1 MKEMFGYF
9 RIRIWTIVSAVCAA
23 LLIAVW
29 ILSSGVFYDSI
40 CMALGD
46 KRVVGRGGKSYYS
59 VKAKTKRE
67 AYENGN
73 ALTESVCEE
82 GIVLLKNKD
91 NSLPLEKNSR
101 VSVFGKNSVNFVYGG
116 SGSGGGNF
124 RGAITLYE
132 SLKNASFIV
141 NPVLQEFYSDK
152 KLSGEGRPA
161 NPAIEDN
168 SNKVLP
174 TGETPQKSYTD
185 KVKESYSRYADAA
198 ILVFSRIGGEGNDLP
213 RAQPGDKSKHYLQLD
228 KNEEDL
234 LKAVTEFGF
243 KKVIAIFNAG
253 TSMQA
258 GEIVKNDKI
267 DACLSVGGTGFA
279 GLNALGSILNGSVT
293 PSGKTVDTWVTD
305 FTKDPVYVNF
315 GDNGTPSEKKGAP
328 DGATY
333 TVNGASSGYYFVN
346 YEEGI
351 YLGYRYYETRGADEG
366 EDWYHKQVSY
376 PFGYGLS
383 YTTFEWKIRNESA
396 LGNIELTSENK
407 NKSIEI
413 EVEVTNTGKY
423 KGKDVV
429 ELYCELPSGKIE
441 KPSVVLVGFAKT
453 PMLYPAAGNAANAFD
468 AANGS
473 DKPNSAVVK
482 LSFEPY
488 YAASYDYLDSDSDSF
503 FGYQLEAGKYLLK
516 LKTDVHT
523 DKAGVSTLTCNV
535 SKTIR
540 YEKDNKTGKLVEN
553 RFSDADDMLE
563 TVLSR
568 KDWKGTM
575 PKAKNTFALTD
586 ELKEKLTSTAT
597 NNPQKQFKKST
608 LSAEKKKNAIEM
620 RGVDY
625 SDDEKW
631 EEFLDTLS
639 FAEIKDLFNRG
650 AYKTAGIMRL
660 NLPETLSADG
670 PVGFVNFISDV
681 NVAGN
686 VAYPSEY
693 VLGCTWNVDLAR
705 EMGESVGEEAAY
717 GKGGLYP
724 TPYTGWYAPGLNLHR
739 SPFGGRNFEYFSEDP
754 LLSGFMAAAEI
765 RGAQSNGV
773 VPYMKHFALNE
784 QETHRDDNGVATW
797 ATEQAIREL
806 YLRPFEIA
814 VKEADAKGIMS
825 SFNRIGATWTGGDFR
840 LLTEVLREEWG
851 FEGSVICDFN
861 VSSYMSAKQ
870 MIYGGGDLNLT
881 LTRYWLRPDEN
892 NDGDV
897 AMLRRAAKNVLF
909 SVVNSNA
916 MNGIDEKTVLR
927 FAMPVWQEVTLVTEC
942 AVIVGLMIWG
952 FFEIRAF
959 KKKSRGEKDKSI

>member
-234 LKAVTEFGF
+234 VKAVTEFGF

-328 DGATY
+328 VA
-333 TVNGASSGYYFVN
+333 VSQ
-346 YEEGI
+346 
-351 YLGYRYYETRGADEG
+351 YYEA
-366 EDWYHKQVSY
+366 
-376 PFGYGLS
+376 
-383 YTTFEWKIRNESA
+383 N
-396 LGNIELTSENK
+396 
-407 NKSIEI
+407 
-413 EVEVTNTGKY
+413 
-423 KGKDVV
+423 
-429 ELYCELPSGKIE
+429 
-441 KPSVVLVGFAKT
+441 SVVNL
-453 PMLYPAAGNAANAFD
+453 PAFNPVRDGYMFD
-468 AANGS
+468 GW
-473 DKPNSAVVK
+473 
-482 LSFEPY
+482 Y
-488 YAASYDYLDSDSDSF
+488 
-503 FGYQLEAGKYLLK
+503 LEA
-516 LKTDVHT
+516 TCVN
-523 DKAGVSTLTCNV
+523 KAEEVGS
-535 SKTIR
+535 
-540 YEKDNKTGKLVEN
+540 LVIE
-553 RFSDADDMLE
+553 SDR
-563 TVLSR
+563 TFY
-568 KDWKGTM
+568 
-575 PKAKNTFALTD
+575 AK
-586 ELKEKLTSTAT
+586 
-597 NNPQKQFKKST
+597 
-608 LSAEKKKNAIEM
+608 
-620 RGVDY
+620 
-625 SDDEKW
+625 W
-631 EEFLDTLS
+631 
-639 FAEIKDLFNRG
+639 
-650 AYKTAGIMRL
+650 
-660 NLPETLSADG
+660 
-670 PVGFVNFISDV
+670 
-681 NVAGN
+681 
-686 VAYPSEY
+686 
-693 VLGCTWNVDLAR
+693 
-705 EMGESVGEEAAY
+705 
-717 GKGGLYP
+717 
-724 TPYTGWYAPGLNLHR
+724 
-739 SPFGGRNFEYFSEDP
+739 
-754 LLSGFMAAAEI
+754 
-765 RGAQSNGV
+765 
-773 VPYMKHFALNE
+773 
-784 QETHRDDNGVATW
+784 
-797 ATEQAIREL
+797 
-806 YLRPFEIA
+806 IA
-814 VKEADAKGIMS
+814 VKRYTVS
-825 SFNRIGATWTGGDFR
+825 FSFNYDDAP
-840 LLTEVLREEWG
+840 
-851 FEGSVICDFN
+851 
-861 VSSYMSAKQ
+861 MAKT
-870 MIYGGGDLNLT
+870 I
-881 LTRYWLRPDEN
+881 
-892 NDGDV
+892 
-897 AMLRRAAKNVLF
+897 
-909 SVVNSNA
+909 VVNKGDTVEPPVFTPQRKGYVFA
-916 MNGIDEKTVLR
+916 GWYTDE
-927 FAMPVWQEVTLVTEC
+927 
-942 AVIVGLMIWG
+942 G
-952 FFEIRAF
+952 
-959 KKKSRGEKDKSI
+959 

>member
-1 MKEMFGYF
+1 M
-9 RIRIWTIVSAVCAA
+9 
-23 LLIAVW
+23 
-29 ILSSGVFYDSI
+29 
-40 CMALGD
+40 
-46 KRVVGRGGKSYYS
+46 
-59 VKAKTKRE
+59 
-67 AYENGN
+67 
-73 ALTESVCEE
+73 
-82 GIVLLKNKD
+82 
-91 NSLPLEKNSR
+91 
-101 VSVFGKNSVNFVYGG
+101 
-116 SGSGGGNF
+116 
-124 RGAITLYE
+124 
-132 SLKNASFIV
+132 
-141 NPVLQEFYSDK
+141 
-152 KLSGEGRPA
+152 
-161 NPAIEDN
+161 
-168 SNKVLP
+168 
-174 TGETPQKSYTD
+174 
-185 KVKESYSRYADAA
+185 
-198 ILVFSRIGGEGNDLP
+198 
-213 RAQPGDKSKHYLQLD
+213 
-228 KNEEDL
+228 
-234 LKAVTEFGF
+234 
-243 KKVIAIFNAG
+243 
-253 TSMQA
+253 
-258 GEIVKNDKI
+258 
-267 DACLSVGGTGFA
+267 
-279 GLNALGSILNGSVT
+279 
-293 PSGKTVDTWVTD
+293 
-305 FTKDPVYVNF
+305 
-315 GDNGTPSEKKGAP
+315 
-328 DGATY
+328 
-333 TVNGASSGYYFVN
+333 
-346 YEEGI
+346 
-351 YLGYRYYETRGADEG
+351 
-366 EDWYHKQVSY
+366 
-376 PFGYGLS
+376 
-383 YTTFEWKIRNESA
+383 
-396 LGNIELTSENK
+396 
-407 NKSIEI
+407 
-413 EVEVTNTGKY
+413 
-423 KGKDVV
+423 
-429 ELYCELPSGKIE
+429 
-441 KPSVVLVGFAKT
+441 LVGFAKT
-453 PMLYPAAGNAANAFD
+453 PMLYPAAGNAANALD
-468 AANGS
+468 AANGG

-523 DKAGVSTLTCNV
+523 DKAGVSGLVCNV
-535 SKTIR
+535 SSTIR
-540 YEKDNKTGKLVEN
+540 YEKDNKTGKTVEN

-568 KDWKGTM
+568 KDWAGTM
-575 PKAKNTFALTD
+575 PKAKNTLALTD

-754 LLSGFMAAAEI
+754 FLSGFMAAAEI
-765 RGAQSNGV
+765 KGAQSKGV
-773 VPYMKHFALNE
+773 IPYMKHFALNE

-825 SFNRIGATWTGGDFR
+825 SFNRIGATWTGGDYR

-851 FEGSVICDFN
+851 FEGSIICDFN

-870 MIYGGGDLNLT
+870 MIYAGGDLNLT

-959 KKKSRGEKDKSI
+959 KKVARRKR